1 MKVRALHLRAFSMGL
16 PSFTLLIATWLAVVY
31 NLPFWSKIV
40 DASGGDILGRLAF
53 HGSVFAL
60 VVLGFTV
67 LLSLLS
73 FRFTTKPAVILILL
87 LASVVAGF
95 MQRYGV
101 LIDRSMIQNV
111 FETDWREARDL
122 ISMRL
127 VLTVVLLGIVPAA
140 VVARIPL
147 HFRPWRREVAIKLAI
162 LCASGVAMA
171 GFMFSFGA
179 EYASLFRNHR
189 ELRFMLTPTN
199 AIQSSFSY
207 FKGKSNQNDVTIDI
221 PHSYKKEAWA
231 GREKPVVLV
240 LVVGETAR
248 AADFSLNGHER
259 ETNPLLQREDIIN
272 FSNVTSCGTATAVS
286 LPCMFSDLGR
296 ERFEQKAAM
305 QRGNLLDV
313 LARADINVLWRDNNS
328 GCKGICA
335 RVASEDLSDANVQ
348 GLCDSGECFDEVLT
362 HGLQERMDTNGK
374 PQVIVLHQKGSHGP
388 AYSRR
393 YPPQFEKF
401 KPACQSVDL
410 ARCPP
415 EEIHNAYDNTI
426 LYTDYVLAKVIDIL
440 KKNSDKVDSALLYVS
455 DHGESLGEFGLYLH
469 GAPRAIAPAVQYEI
483 PMLAWFS
490 SGFASTMGLDVS
502 CVRSKARNAY
512 SHDNLFHSVTGLLDV
527 ATASYRQDRDL
538 FHGCRHYKEG

>member
-1 MKVRALHLRAFSMGL
+1 MTVRAFRLRSFSISL
-16 PSFTLLIATWLAVVY
+16 PSFTLLTATWLAVVY
-31 NLPFWSKIV
+31 NVPFWGKV
-40 DASGGDILGRLAF
+40 VEARGGDILGGLAF
-53 HGSVFAL
+53 YASVFAL
-60 VVLGFTV
+60 VVLGFTF

-73 FRFTTKPAVILILL
+73 FRFTAKPTVILLLL

-101 LIDRSMIQNV
+101 LIDRSMVQNV

-127 VLTVVLLGIVPAA
+127 VLTVVLLGILPAMA
-140 VVARIPL
+140 VARLPL
-147 HFRPWRREVAIKLAI
+147 NFRPWRREMAIKLAI

-171 GFMFSFGA
+171 GLMFSFGA
-179 EYASLFRNHR
+179 EYASLLRNHR

-207 FKGKSNQNDVTIDI
+207 FKRKSAQMDILVDI
-221 PHSYKKEAWA
+221 PHSYKKEAWV

-296 ERFEQKAAM
+296 EMFEQKVAM
-305 QRGNLLDV
+305 QRGNLLDI

-335 RVASEDLSDANVQ
+335 RVASEDLSNADIL
-348 GLCDSGECFDEVLT
+348 GLCDNGECFDEILT
-362 HGLQERMDTNGK
+362 HNLQERINTDGK

-393 YPPQFEKF
+393 YPPHFEKF

-469 GAPRAIAPAVQYEI
+469 GAPRAIAPAGQYEI

-490 SGFASTMGLDVS
+490 SGFATTMGLNVS
-502 CVRSKARNAY
+502 CVRNKAKNAY

-527 ATASYRQDRDL
+527 ATASYRSDHDL
-538 FHGCRHYKEG
+538 FRDCRKYTDG

>member
-1 MKVRALHLRAFSMGL
+1 
-16 PSFTLLIATWLAVVY
+16 
-31 NLPFWSKIV
+31 
-40 DASGGDILGRLAF
+40 
-53 HGSVFAL
+53 
-60 VVLGFTV
+60 
-67 LLSLLS
+67 
-73 FRFTTKPAVILILL
+73 
-87 LASVVAGF
+87 
-95 MQRYGV
+95 V

-111 FETDWREARDL
+111 FETDWREVRDL
-122 ISMRL
+122 ISMHL
-127 VLTVVLLGIVPAA
+127 VLTVVLLGILPAIA
-140 VVARIPL
+140 VARLPL
-147 HFRPWRREVAIKLAI
+147 NFRPWRREIAIKLAI

-171 GFMFSFGA
+171 GLMIYFGA
-179 EYASLFRNHR
+179 EYASLLRNHR

-207 FKGKSNQNDVTIDI
+207 FKGKSAQINVTVDI
-221 PHSYKKEAWA
+221 PHSYKKGAWA

-248 AADFSLNGHER
+248 AANFSLNGHER
-259 ETNPLLQREDIIN
+259 ETNPLLQHEDIVN
-272 FSNVTSCGTATAVS
+272 FANVTSCGTATAVS

-296 ERFEQKAAM
+296 ERFEQEVAM

-313 LARADINVLWRDNNS
+313 LARAEINVLWRDNNS

-335 RVASEDLSDANVQ
+335 RVASEDLSTANMQ

-362 HGLQERMDTNGK
+362 HGLQERINTDGK

-393 YPPQFEKF
+393 YPPHFEKF

-469 GAPRAIAPAVQYEI
+469 GVPRAIAPAVQYEI

-490 SGFASTMGLDVS
+490 SGFVTTMGLDVS
-502 CVRSKARNAY
+502 CIRSKARNAY

-527 ATASYRQDRDL
+527 ATASYRQDHDL
-538 FHGCRHYKEG
+538 FHGCRKYKEG

>member
-1 MKVRALHLRAFSMGL
+1 MTVRAFHLRAFSLGL
-16 PSFTLLIATWLAVVY
+16 PSFTLLTATWLAVVY
-31 NLPFWSKIV
+31 NVPFWTKV
-40 DASGGDILGRLAF
+40 VEVRGGDILGGLAF
-53 HGSVFAL
+53 YASVFAL
-60 VVLGFTV
+60 VVLGFTF

-73 FRFTTKPAVILILL
+73 FRFTAKPAVILLLIL
-87 LASVVAGF
+87 AAVVAGF

-101 LIDRSMIQNV
+101 LIDRTMIQNV
-111 FETDWREARDL
+111 FETDRREAWDL
-122 ISMRL
+122 VSVRL
-127 VLTVVLLGIVPAA
+127 VLTVVLLGILPALA
-140 VVARIPL
+140 VARLPL
-147 HFRPWRREVAIKLAI
+147 HFRPWRREMAIKLAI
-162 LCASGVAMA
+162 LCASGMAMA
-171 GFMFSFGA
+171 VLMISFGA

-207 FKGKSNQNDVTIDI
+207 LKSKSAQTGVPVDI
-221 PHSYKKEAWA
+221 PHSYMKATWA
-231 GREKPVVLV
+231 ERKKPVVLV

-259 ETNPLLQREDIIN
+259 ETNPLLQRENVIN
-272 FSNVTSCGTATAVS
+272 FSNVTSCGTSTAVS

-296 ERFEQKAAM
+296 KRFDQKVAM

-328 GCKGICA
+328 GCKGLCA
-335 RVASEDLSDANVQ
+335 RVASEDLSSANVQ

-362 HGLQERMDTNGK
+362 HNLQERMTNNSK
-374 PQVIVLHQKGSHGP
+374 PQVIILHQKGSHGP
-388 AYSRR
+388 AYFRR
-393 YPPQFEKF
+393 YPPHFEKF

-440 KKNSDKVDSALLYVS
+440 KKNSGKIDSALLYVS

-490 SGFASTMGLDVS
+490 SGFATTMGLDVT
-502 CVRSKARNAY
+502 CVRSKAGNAY

-527 ATASYRQDRDL
+527 ATTSYRSDHDL
-538 FHGCRHYKEG
+538 FHGCRKYNEG